1 MSFKRHNLII
11 MYHNFVT
18 CDAVNWQY
26 FLLIFISLFKL
37 RQTNNILHNHDNV
50 TLSQVVNRVLLK
62 INGWFIHV
70 QND

>member
-1 MSFKRHNLII
+1 MSFKRHKLII

-26 FLLIFISLFKL
+26 FLLIFISSFKS
-37 RQTNNILHNHDNV
+37 RQTNILHNHDNV

-62 INGWFIHV
+62 INSWFIHV